1 MTKAMNPLL
10 KPENRKEF
18 IQQAMKAM
26 SDRQAE
32 VIAEADKIIG
42 DVVKFEENIH
52 QKFVSY
58 VAHH

>member
-1 MTKAMNPLL
+1 MTKPMNPLL

-26 SDRQAE
+26 SDRQEE
-32 VIAEADKIIG
+32 VIAQADKIIG
-42 DVVKFEENIH
+42 DVVRFEENIH

-58 VAHH
+58 IAHH

>member
-1 MTKAMNPLL
+1 MNPLL

-26 SDRQAE
+26 SDRQEE
-32 VIAEADKIIG
+32 VIAQADKIIG
-42 DVVKFEENIH
+42 DVVRFEENIH

-58 VAHH
+58 VANH

>member
-1 MTKAMNPLL
+1 MTKPMNPLL

-26 SDRQAE
+26 SDRQEE
-32 VIAEADKIIG
+32 VIAQADKIIG
-42 DVVKFEENIH
+42 DVVRFEENIH

-58 VAHH
+58 VANH